1 MSRLATDTPD
11 GIRKVKT
18 HFTDVLALGVS
29 DGHLEDLA
37 DTLNTPGLTRHA
49 RTTCY
54 KSSAIQRS
62 VKKVGKVPQ
71 LETGVP

>member
-18 HFTDVLALGVS
+18 NFTGVLAVSVS

-37 DTLNTPGLTRHA
+37 DTLDTPSLTGHA
-49 RTTCY
+49 RMTCY

-71 LETGVP
+71 LEAGVP